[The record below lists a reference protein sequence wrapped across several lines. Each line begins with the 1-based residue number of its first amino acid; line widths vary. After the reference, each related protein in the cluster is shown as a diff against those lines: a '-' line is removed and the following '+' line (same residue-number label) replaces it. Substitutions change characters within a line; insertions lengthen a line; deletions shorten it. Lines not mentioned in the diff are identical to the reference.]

1 MTEIAEFYFRSNQ
14 YQLAKEILIKL
25 ISSNEAN
32 SKSYEILAYIFG
44 NEGNKNELYRL
55 LSLACSFPNA
65 TAEAHYYFGKEL
77 IQNSQTDLGISHF
90 NQALIIGGPFFEVFF
105 ELGLAN
111 TSKKKFID
119 AETNFIKCLSFKPD
133 NIESIYNLAKIYSE
147 EFNRLNEGMDL
158 YSQALK
164 LNPTHV
170 LSLIGKASILEKLN
184 EIENAIQLL
193 KKAIEISVD
202 SKNAWLSYGRIL
214 TKLGRLDGAISYL
227 DDSGKNFN
235 GPIFYF
241 IKGTFFLA
249 KKDFCSALKSFDNAL
264 LLDANNAEIWCG
276 KSIAEFSLGFVEK
289 AFSSIE
295 NSISHD
301 KESANSWMHRGNFYL
316 DTHNYEMAIQSY
328 ERALQLDEK
337 KPLLI
342 NNYINAKLKSMSWD
356 GIDDYY
362 HKIKANLD
370 EYLDP
375 LTLLYICDEPKFIF
389 QNNQKY
395 NASFHRPLTILKA
408 ANKQKKSKIK
418 IAYVSADFREHAV
431 TYLVKDI
438 FKHHNREKFEVY
450 GIFIDNKETDSLTK
464 EVKKLFDSFIDIT
477 ELSDTDA
484 IELIRTYEIDIA
496 FDLMG
501 HTRNAKTNIFLN
513 RIADIQINFIG
524 YPNTMGSAEYEHIIA
539 DNYLISNDDS
549 NFYSEK
555 IIFLPTCFQPNS
567 LRHINS
573 LTHESKVINFPFNT
587 FVYCCFNTNAKISR
601 KMLYLWVQIL
611 KETNNS
617 ILWIYIE
624 NCAMNNFI
632 NEINKIDSNI
642 MNRIVFAERTSYYDY
657 LNRFKY
663 AHVFLDTYPFGGGTT
678 TSDALLSGLP
688 VVTLAGSSFHNR
700 MSKSLLL
707 NLQLNELVT
716 DSFEEYKNTAINL
729 CNNSSAYHSIRRKL
743 ETAIS
748 DSVIFDPEH
757 YTKDLESALIKITKK
772 TI

>member
-44 NEGNKNELYRL
+44 NEGNKNEVYRL

-77 IQNSQTDLGISHF
+77 IQNSQTDLGISHL
-90 NQALIIGGPFFEVFF
+90 NQALIIGGSFFEVFF
-105 ELGLAN
+105 ELGLAYA
-111 TSKKKFID
+111 SKKNFID
-119 AETNFIKCLSFKPD
+119 AEINFKKGLSLKPD

-147 EFNRLNEGMDL
+147 EFNRLNEGLDL

-170 LSLIGKASILEKLN
+170 LSLIGKASILEKVN
-184 EIENAIQLL
+184 EIEDAITLL

-214 TKLGRLDGAISYL
+214 TKLGRLDEAISYL

-235 GPIFYF
+235 GPILYF

-249 KKDFCSALKSFDNAL
+249 KKDFSSALKSFDNAL
-264 LLDANNAEIWCG
+264 LFDANNAEIWCG
-276 KSIAEFSLGFVEK
+276 KSIAEFSLGYLEK

-295 NSISHD
+295 NSISQD
-301 KESANSWMHRGNFYL
+301 KESANSWRNRGNFYL

-337 KPLLI
+337 QPLLI
-342 NNYINAKLKSMSWD
+342 NFYINAKLKSMSWD

-362 HKIKANLD
+362 HKVKANSD
-370 EYLDP
+370 QYLDP

-395 NASFHRPLTILKA
+395 ITSLYREIKNLNTR
-408 ANKQKKSKIK
+408 NKQKISKIK
-418 IAYVSADFREHAV
+418 IAYVSADFKEHPV
-431 TYLVKDI
+431 TFLLSDI
-438 FKHHNREKFEVY
+438 FKYHNREIFEVY
-450 GIFIDNKETDSLTK
+450 GIFINNKEADGITDD
-464 EVKKLFDSFIDIT
+464 VKKLFDFFIDIS
-477 ELSDTDA
+477 ELSDSEA
-484 IELIRTYEIDIA
+484 IELICSYDIDIA

-501 HTRNAKTNIFLN
+501 HTKNAKTNIFLN
-513 RIADIQINFIG
+513 RIAEIQINFIG
-524 YPNTMGSAEYEHIIA
+524 YPNTMGSAVYDYIIA
-539 DNYLISNDDS
+539 DSHLISNDDS
-549 NFYSEK
+549 NSYSEK

-573 LTHESKVINFPFNT
+573 LTHELKVINLPFNT

-601 KMLYLWVQIL
+601 KMLFLWVQIL

-624 NCAMNNFI
+624 KCATNNFI

-707 NLQLNELVT
+707 NLHLNELIT
-716 DSFEEYKNTAINL
+716 ESFEEYKKTAINL

-757 YTKDLESALIKITKK
+757 YTKDLESALIKITEK
-772 TI
+772 II